1 MSSPAP
7 PFYDAERV
15 VTIDCGGFPHDE
27 TTNEVRTHMPIY
39 GYRCTNCGHELEVL
53 QSMRDAPLTVCEA
66 CGGPLQKKLY
76 PVGVQF
82 KGSGFYSTDYKR
94 SAQKAA
100 DGKSETKSD
109 GKPDGKAGA
118 ASSSSTNGG
127 KAESSGSGEKASSK
141 AAES

>member
-1 MSSPAP
+1 
-7 PFYDAERV
+7 
-15 VTIDCGGFPHDE
+15 
-27 TTNEVRTHMPIY
+27 MPIY

-94 SAQKAA
+94 ATQKAA
-100 DGKSETKSD
+100 DGKSEPKSD
-109 GKPDGKAGA
+109 GKSEA
-118 ASSSSTNGG
+118 ASSSSSSGG
-127 KAESSGSGEKASSK
+127 KAESSGSTEKASSK

>member
-1 MSSPAP
+1 
-7 PFYDAERV
+7 
-15 VTIDCGGFPHDE
+15 
-27 TTNEVRTHMPIY
+27 MPIY

-66 CGGPLQKKLY
+66 CGGQLQKKLY

-94 SAQKAA
+94 STQKAA
-100 DGKSETKSD
+100 EGKSETKSD
-109 GKPDGKAGA
+109 GKSEAA
-118 ASSSSTNGG
+118 ASPSTSGG